1 MKCQVVRLLLCIL
14 ILAWSLDESSAY
26 VFSFFNSYQRFSIAV
41 FTSLLSRRWR
51 CCEPLCSTVIR
62 LDLRL
67 AGARQEE
74 RLAAHFPLQPV
85 EMRSLHNI
93 YPRNNDVWFDS
104 LLGVSV
110 QRLFSSSA
118 AAAAAATERHQTEPT
133 SAGKGKKGASDHCLW
148 MMPGWCISVLGHS
161 DEKLLCCTAGSVTH
175 THLSFLFHALV
186 QLRLDSL
193 WIHWI

>member
-1 MKCQVVRLLLCIL
+1 MFPWQNHEMSGCQATTVHIDISMELWWKLSIC
-14 ILAWSLDESSAY
+14 
-26 VFSFFNSYQRFSIAV
+26 FFFFNLVLEVGFYTYQRFSIAV

-110 QRLFSSSA
+110 QRLLICCCCCCR
-118 AAAAAATERHQTEPT
+118 RHIETPDRTYIHRE
-133 SAGKGKKGASDHCLW
+133 GKKGGLRSLFMDDARLVYFCTRPFRWKAAVLHC
-148 MMPGWCISVLGHS
+148 
-161 DEKLLCCTAGSVTH
+161 
-175 THLSFLFHALV
+175 
-186 QLRLDSL
+186 R
-193 WIHWI
+193 

>member
-1 MKCQVVRLLLCIL
+1 MSGCQVATVHIDISMKLWWKLSVC
-14 ILAWSLDESSAY
+14 
-26 VFSFFNSYQRFSIAV
+26 FFFFNLVLEVGFYTYQGFSIAV
-41 FTSLLSRRWR
+41 FMSLLSRRWR

-110 QRLFSSSA
+110 QRLFSSAA

-133 SAGKGKKGASDHCLW
+133 STGKGKRG
-148 MMPGWCISVLGHS
+148 PQIIVYGWCQVGVFLYSAIPMKCCCVALPVAWLTLTYHS
-161 DEKLLCCTAGSVTH
+161 S
-175 THLSFLFHALV
+175 SM
-186 QLRLDSL
+186 LRCSSG
-193 WIHWI
+193 